1 MKLAKKR
8 MLMEL
13 GMGTALRSGSST
25 KAAQRAIEDAL
36 WHNSV
41 SLAEAFG
48 FPKEAMLIDVEIAV
62 PNPNEL
68 DFTALKAL
76 FPYGQVS
83 IKGAVGGLEIP
94 QPNQPDGPATIIAN
108 AAILVSFDLEL
119 QQ

>member
-1 MKLAKKR
+1 

-41 SLAEAFG
+41 NLAEAFG
-48 FPKEAMLIDVEIAV
+48 FPKAAMLIDVEIAV
-62 PNPNEL
+62 PDPGDL

-94 QPNQPDGPATIIAN
+94 RPNQPHGPATIIAN

>member
-1 MKLAKKR
+1 
-8 MLMEL
+8 
-13 GMGTALRSGSST
+13 MGTALRSGSST

-76 FPYGQVS
+76 FSYGQVA

-94 QPNQPDGPATIIAN
+94 RPNQSEGPATIIAN

>member
-1 MKLAKKR
+1 
-8 MLMEL
+8 
-13 GMGTALRSGSST
+13 MGTALRRGSST

-41 SLAEAFG
+41 NLAEAFG
-48 FPKEAMLIDVEIAV
+48 FPKAAMLIDVEIAV
-62 PNPNEL
+62 PNPGDL
-68 DFTALKAL
+68 DFTALKAI

-94 QPNQPDGPATIIAN
+94 LPNQPEGPATVIAN

-119 QQ
+119 LK